1 MIYID
6 FWDKAARFYDIAES
20 LNGKV
25 YREMVSITKSLVPRG
40 AKVLE
45 CAGGTGELSLA
56 AAEKAASVFCTDN
69 SEKML
74 RVASDKAKKRGITN
88 IRFGRQNIFKL
99 DADDE
104 AYDIVIAG
112 NVLHLLDNPENAVR
126 ELYRV
131 TKRGGRILLPT
142 FVTRACSGI
151 TSAMIDAYKL
161 LGFNP
166 STEYTPRSYVF
177 MLKGCNLGT
186 VKAKLIKGMI
196 PCCYAV
202 IVKD

>member
-1 MIYID
+1 MD
-6 FWDKAARFYDIAES
+6 FWDRFARLYDAAEF

-25 YREMVSITKSLVPRG
+25 YREMVSITKRLVPRG

-56 AAEKAASVFCTDN
+56 AAEKADSVFCTDN

-74 RVASDKAKKRGITN
+74 RVAEEKAKKRGITS
-88 IRFGRQNIFKL
+88 ISFGRQNIFKL

-104 AYDIVIAG
+104 AYDVVIAG

-131 TKRGGRILLPT
+131 TKRDGKILLPT

-151 TSAMIDAYKL
+151 TSAMLDAYKL

-166 STEYTPRSYVF
+166 SAEYTPRSYVF
-177 MLKGCNLGT
+177 MLKGCNLGE
-186 VKAKLIKGMI
+186 VKAKLIKGTI

-202 IVKD
+202 IIKE

>member
-1 MIYID
+1 MD
-6 FWDKAARFYDIAES
+6 FWDRFARLYDAAEF

-25 YREMVSITKSLVPRG
+25 YREMVSITKRIVPRG

-56 AAEKAASVFCTDN
+56 AAEKADSVFCTDN

-74 RVASDKAKKRGITN
+74 RVAEEKAKKRGITS
-88 IRFGRQNIFKL
+88 ISFGRQNIFKL

-104 AYDIVIAG
+104 AYDVVIAG

-131 TKRGGRILLPT
+131 TKRDGKILLPT

-151 TSAMIDAYKL
+151 TSAMLDAYKL

-166 STEYTPRSYVF
+166 SAEYTPRSYVF
-177 MLKGCNLGT
+177 MLKGCNLGE
-186 VKAKLIKGMI
+186 VKAKLIKGTI

-202 IVKD
+202 IIKE

>member
-1 MIYID
+1 MD
-6 FWDKAARFYDIAES
+6 FWDRTARLYDAAEF

-25 YREMVSITKSLVPRG
+25 YREMVNITRSLVPRG

-56 AAEKAASVFCTDN
+56 AAEKADSVFCTDN

-74 RVASDKAKKRGITN
+74 QVAEGKAKNRGIAN

-99 DADDE
+99 DSDDE

-112 NVLHLLDNPENAVR
+112 NVLHLLDNPEAAVR

-131 TKRGGRILLPT
+131 TKRGGKILVPT
-142 FVTRACSGI
+142 FMTRGHSKLSG
-151 TSAMIDAYKL
+151 AL
-161 LGFNP
+161 LGVYKALGYDP

-177 MLKGCNLGT
+177 MLKGCNLGA
-186 VKAKLIKGMI
+186 VKAKLIKGMV

-202 IVKD
+202 IVKK